1 MAIKGIIFDMDGTVV
16 EVPYDW
22 NQIKKELKTEGK
34 PVLHFLS
41 RLEEPERSA
50 KWKVLERYEKE
61 ATEKAVLKEGMQEF
75 LDFLDRKGIRKA
87 LVTNNARKNVTYLL
101 NKFQLNFDVIISRE
115 SGLWK
120 PSGSPFFDAL
130 KRLGIRREETCVV
143 GDSPFDIQAARE
155 AGITKIIILSQD
167 KEKFS
172 SAPAEVF
179 SSVEGLKKRI
189 EGLIEFR
196 LQT

>member
-34 PVLHFLS
+34 PILHFLS
-41 RLEEPERSA
+41 GLEEPERTA

-87 LVTNNARKNVTYLL
+87 LVTNNAGKNVTYLL

-120 PSGSPFFDAL
+120 PSGAPFFDAL
-130 KRLGIRREETCVV
+130 KRLGIRREKTCVI
-143 GDSPFDIQAARE
+143 GDSLFDIQAARE
-155 AGITKIIILSQD
+155 AGITKILILSQD
-167 KEKFS
+167 IEKFA

-179 SSVEGLKKRI
+179 SSVEALKKRI

-196 LQT
+196 LQI